1 MRLIVRLCLFGREVK
16 KTKAGQEGEGNKR
29 NTSIDGNFRSNK
41 ARALKILFQN
51 QIAHCLMAG

>member
-1 MRLIVRLCLFGREVK
+1 MRLCLFGREVK